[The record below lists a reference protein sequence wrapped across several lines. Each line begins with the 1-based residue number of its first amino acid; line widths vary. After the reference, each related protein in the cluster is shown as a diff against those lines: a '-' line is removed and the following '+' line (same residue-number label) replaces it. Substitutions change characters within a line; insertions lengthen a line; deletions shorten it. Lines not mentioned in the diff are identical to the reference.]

1 MKNTSD
7 LCKQI
12 PLPEENCHVHHNA
25 DFRVRP
31 TIKVLQHPPPREP
44 TNYLIVEFKLAYS
57 LLARNGQW
65 GTTGQD
71 YPWGWPIVFVHLS
84 GDVIRPAVARLTSPK
99 KWPHDPGSTNGR
111 QVNPTCR
118 DPDLSRYFTIW
129 DHFSDPIS
137 SFVTD

>member
-12 PLPEENCHVHHNA
+12 LLPEEKCHVHHNA

-57 LLARNGQW
+57 LLASNSQW

-71 YPWGWPIVFVHLS
+71 YPWGWPIVFV
-84 GDVIRPAVARLTSPK
+84 I
-99 KWPHDPGSTNGR
+99 
-111 QVNPTCR
+111 
-118 DPDLSRYFTIW
+118 
-129 DHFSDPIS
+129 HFSRIEVVNS
-137 SFVTD
+137 

>member
-57 LLARNGQW
+57 LLASNGQW

-71 YPWGWPIVFVHLS
+71 YPWGWPIVFVHLG
-84 GDVIRPAVARLTSPK
+84 GDVIRSQCYFQHSLKWVSPQRYGMFPVEAVFNG
-99 KWPHDPGSTNGR
+99 DP
-111 QVNPTCR
+111 Q
-118 DPDLSRYFTIW
+118 IW
-129 DHFSDPIS
+129 ICIILL
-137 SFVTD
+137 VIWLKRNAGKI

>member
-12 PLPEENCHVHHNA
+12 PLPEENCYVHHNA

-57 LLARNGQW
+57 LLASNGQW

-84 GDVIRPAVARLTSPK
+84 GDVIRSQCYFQHSLKWVSPQKYGMFLVEAVFYGAPQIWICIIFLY
-99 KWPHDPGSTNGR
+99 
-111 QVNPTCR
+111 
-118 DPDLSRYFTIW
+118 DLAEKNAC
-129 DHFSDPIS
+129 
-137 SFVTD
+137 

>member
-1 MKNTSD
+1 MKNA
-7 LCKQI
+7 LEFCKQI

-57 LLARNGQW
+57 LLASNGQW

-71 YPWGWPIVFVHLS
+71 YSLGMTNSFCSPERRRNTLPMLFSAQFEMGFATKIRYVSSGTGVLWRLPRSGFV
-84 GDVIRPAVARLTSPK
+84 
-99 KWPHDPGSTNGR
+99 
-111 QVNPTCR
+111 
-118 DPDLSRYFTIW
+118 
-129 DHFSDPIS
+129 
-137 SFVTD
+137 